1 MTGGVNYSYDNIS
14 TYLCSYS
21 NIGKMALLSDDKL
34 NNNNG
39 NTKGNLLPKI
49 NTRGMPKE
57 NMINLPAMVSLKA
70 PTPVKLTTKFMDY
83 NRKKV
88 DFRTS

>member
-1 MTGGVNYSYDNIS
+1 MGGVSYTYDNIS

-49 NTRGMPKE
+49 NTRGMPKG
-57 NMINLPAMVSLKA
+57 NMISLPAMVSLKA